1 MKTKLKQII
10 FSLYKFISR
19 LGIHILPVHYYS
31 PIPDINKL
39 KKTKNIWAKKS
50 DLPGIEV
57 DLDKFID
64 HINRFHKTGTSI
76 HDDENGHYFTV
87 DDNFRKK
94 LKEMTK

>member
-1 MKTKLKQII
+1 M
-10 FSLYKFISR
+10 
-19 LGIHILPVHYYS
+19 
-31 PIPDINKL
+31 
-39 KKTKNIWAKKS
+39 KKS
-50 DLPGIEV
+50 FIKDDKGREVEV

-64 HINRFHKTGTSI
+64 HINQYHKTGTSI